1 MSAED
6 LNAWSPQKLQAEI
19 ERCQRKLIEKDH
31 HLRNYHDSIQ
41 RAQRDWMD
49 IMDADGLPAE
59 ELECLKADLAEDKP
73 EAAFPVVDPTVEDR
87 ILNDVAALE
96 RRLRD
101 GRQQF
106 EVHH

>member
-6 LNAWSPQKLQAEI
+6 LNAWSPQKLQTEI
-19 ERCQRKLIEKDH
+19 ERCQRKLIEKNQ
-31 HLRNYHDSIQ
+31 HLRNYYDSIG

-49 IMDADGLPAE
+49 MMDADGLPAE

-73 EAAFPVVDPTVEDR
+73 WAAFPVIDPTVEDR

-96 RRLRD
+96 RRLRNM
-101 GRQQF
+101 RQQL
-106 EVHH
+106 EAHH